1 MELMK
6 RRARKEKRK
15 RDRERKKPALVCFA
29 LFCFALPAPLAWGTL
44 QRDRQS
50 NTETTPFLTFIITV
64 IPLTEMFNRGA

>member
-29 LFCFALPAPLAWGTL
+29 LFCFAPLAWGTL